1 MSVSI
6 YNVPNWA
13 ATTVYSEFDIVKNG
27 NYFYYAKTNHTSGA
41 SFDDTNWNGR
51 GNLNNLD
58 KPKFAWQASYS
69 SPVDIQMENLEIKF
83 GDGYSQRLN
92 RNINPDLLMFDLTF
106 DKIKLEKTAAILHF
120 LHQRKGVE
128 SFIWTPYQPYDSPRL
143 FVCKQFKPNP
153 NFFNNFTISARFEEI
168 AGD

>member
-6 YNVPNWA
+6 YSPPNWA
-13 ATTVYSEFDIVKNG
+13 PTTVYSEFDIVKNG

-41 SFDDTNWNGR
+41 SFDETNWNGR

-58 KPKFAWQASYS
+58 KPKFVWQASYS
-69 SPVDIQMENLEIKF
+69 SPVDVQMENLEIRF
-83 GDGYSQRLN
+83 GDGYSQNLN

-128 SFIWTPYQPYDSPRL
+128 SFIWTPYQPYDTAKL
-143 FVCKQFKPNP
+143 FICKQFKPNP
-153 NFFNNFTISARFEEI
+153 NFFNNFTISARFEERP
-168 AGD
+168 A